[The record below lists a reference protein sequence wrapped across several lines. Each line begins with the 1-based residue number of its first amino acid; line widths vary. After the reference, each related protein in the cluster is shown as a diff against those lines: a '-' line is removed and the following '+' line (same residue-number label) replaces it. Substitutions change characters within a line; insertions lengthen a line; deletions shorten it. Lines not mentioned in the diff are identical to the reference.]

1 MISDESWA
9 YLLMSIAQTTRVHRE
24 ELDNIPLEPELS
36 DVENRCFDTLVT
48 RLSTGEEEAST
59 EPLRCDVAID
69 ISDTEDDTKTHKR
82 PASASPTPE
91 ARNVRRRNER

>member
-48 RLSTGEEEAST
+48 RLSTGEEGAST
-59 EPLRCDVAID
+59 GPLRCDVAID
-69 ISDTEDDTKTHKR
+69 PTEDDTKSHKR
-82 PASASPTPE
+82 PAPTSPSSE
-91 ARNVRRRNER
+91 ARNVRRRNDR